1 MDNRKL
7 KNILTRIDAL
17 ESKDPEVA
25 AILKSIMDCIDELD
39 DNVDELFDSVDELK
53 SDLDEV
59 YDSLDDMDE
68 TIDDV
73 LDYLGDEC
81 DGNCGECEDR
91 DACEDS
97 DCCDDCADDESGDDE
112 EAEDDEDDD
121 EDDDDYGTLDC
132 EYDEEND
139 MLSIACPYC
148 EHEIFFQIEDDDV
161 KMGGM
166 ELHCDN
172 CDKDIAISFEMD
184 EDGCC
189 CGDDDCDCEGEADDC
204 DDHGKCCGH
213 SHRHDHD

>member
-39 DNVDELFDSVDELK
+39 DNVDELFDSVDELN

-97 DCCDDCADDESGDDE
+97 DCCCDDCADDESGDDE
-112 EAEDDEDDD
+112 EAEDD